1 MNTPTTDATKHAEPV
16 QVPIN
21 LSALNHI
28 NTTHYER
35 DEDGMYLNRPNLNV
49 QVTMSYQ
56 TEDYVRVLKTL
67 ADVRPVL
74 LRALRETHGEGNGTR
89 RYNEVIPHL
98 NGLIEEISGDM
109 GGHITDVVMNWQGE
123 YM

>member
-1 MNTPTTDATKHAEPV
+1 MTPTTTNAAQHAEPV
-16 QVPIN
+16 QVPIS

-28 NTTHYER
+28 DSTDYER
-35 DEDGMYLNRPNLNV
+35 DEDGAFIDRPNLDV
-49 QVTMSYQ
+49 QVTMSYA
-56 TEDYVRVLKTL
+56 TEDYVRILKTF

-74 LRALRETHGEGNGTR
+74 LRALRETHGEKDGTL

-98 NGLIEEISGDM
+98 NRLIAEISGDM
-109 GGHITDVVMNWQGE
+109 GHHVADVVMNWQGE

>member
-1 MNTPTTDATKHAEPV
+1 MAPHKTNAAQHAEPV

-28 NTTHYER
+28 NKTDYQK
-35 DEDGMYLNRPNLNV
+35 DEDGAFIDRPNLDV
-49 QVTMSYQ
+49 QVTMSYA
-56 TEDYVRVLKTL
+56 TEDYVRILKTL

-74 LRALRETHGEGNGTR
+74 RRALQETHGEKDGTL
-89 RYNEVIPHL
+89 RYNEMIPHL
-98 NGLIEEISGDM
+98 NRFIAEISGDM
-109 GGHITDVVMNWQGE
+109 GEYITDVVMNWQGE